1 MPMSSTR
8 AIRGLYAVTPDM
20 ADTTALLAK
29 TEQVL
34 TGGAKL
40 LQYRNKV
47 ADAALK
53 LEQATAL
60 LDLCRR
66 YDCLFIVNDSVEVAM
81 KIGAPGVHLGRE
93 DGDLSQARRLLGP
106 DVVLGA
112 SCYGQLHIAEQAR
125 DAGVDYIA
133 FGAAYASPTKPGNKR
148 APLELYREARRIG
161 LPVVAIGG
169 ITLETAP
176 LCWRAGA
183 ASVAVIREIE
193 RSRDRGALVAAY
205 RRAAEAYS

>member
-169 ITLETAP
+169 ITLDNAQP
-176 LCWRAGA
+176 LVDAGVDA
-183 ASVAVIREIE
+183 LAVITALYNAPDIAAAA
-193 RSRDRGALVAAY
+193 RSFTALY
-205 RRAAEAYS
+205 EK

>member
-8 AIRGLYAVTPDM
+8 PIRGLYAVTPDM
-20 ADTTALLAK
+20 VDTAALLAK
-29 TEQVL
+29 TEHAL
-34 TGGAKL
+34 KGGAKL
-40 LQYRNKV
+40 LQYRNKL

-53 LEQATAL
+53 LEQATEL
-60 LDLCRR
+60 LRLCRR

-81 KIGAPGVHLGRE
+81 KIGSPGVHLGRE
-93 DGDLSQARRLLGP
+93 DGDLAEARQRLGP

-112 SCYGQLHIAEQAR
+112 SCYGQIQIAEQAR
-125 DAGVDYIA
+125 DAGVDYVA

-169 ITLETAP
+169 ITLDNAQP
-176 LCWRAGA
+176 LVDAGVDA
-183 ASVAVIREIE
+183 LAVITALYNAPDIIAAA
-193 RSRDRGALVAAY
+193 RGFTALYAK
-205 RRAAEAYS
+205 

>member
-1 MPMSSTR
+1 MSSSR
-8 AIRGLYAVTPDM
+8 PIRGLYAVTPDM
-20 ADTTALLAK
+20 ADTATLLAK
-29 TEQVL
+29 TEL
-34 TGGAKL
+34 ALKGGAKL

-53 LEQATAL
+53 LEQATGL
-60 LDLCRR
+60 LRLCRR

-93 DGDLSQARRLLGP
+93 DGDLAQARKLLGP
-106 DVVLGA
+106 DIVLGA
-112 SCYGQLHIAEQAR
+112 SCYGQIQLAEQAR
-125 DAGVDYIA
+125 DAGVDYVA

-169 ITLETAP
+169 ITLDNAQP
-176 LCWRAGA
+176 LVDAGVDA
-183 ASVAVIREIE
+183 LAVITALYNAPDIAAAA
-193 RSRDRGALVAAY
+193 RGFAALYAK
-205 RRAAEAYS
+205 

>member
-8 AIRGLYAVTPDM
+8 PIRGLYAVAPDM
-20 ADTTALLAK
+20 VDTAALLAK
-29 TEQVL
+29 TEHAL
-34 TGGAKL
+34 KGGAKL
-40 LQYRNKV
+40 LQYRNKL

-53 LEQATAL
+53 LEQATEL
-60 LDLCRR
+60 LRLCRR

-81 KIGAPGVHLGRE
+81 KIGSPGVHLGRE
-93 DGDLSQARRLLGP
+93 DGDLAQARQRLGP

-112 SCYGQLHIAEQAR
+112 SCYGQIQIAEQAR
-125 DAGVDYIA
+125 DAGVDYVA

-169 ITLETAP
+169 ITLDNAQP
-176 LCWRAGA
+176 LVDAGVDA
-183 ASVAVIREIE
+183 LAVITALYNAPDIIAAA
-193 RSRDRGALVAAY
+193 RGFTALYAK
-205 RRAAEAYS
+205 